1 MTRNIMIAAFTAAM
15 LAVMAPAAQ
24 AGPFGGPG
32 GFAPGGGGGGGGGV
46 GPGGGGGF
54 LPPPGGGG
62 GGGGGAGGWGGGW
75 GGGFGIHINPG
86 YARPVYGGDDRISCR
101 TGQRIVDRSG
111 FNRVRVIECRG
122 DTYTYRA
129 KRGSKHYRVSVD
141 AYDGVI
147 VGRSRL

>member
-1 MTRNIMIAAFTAAM
+1 MTRNIMIAAFAAAM
-15 LAVMAPAAQ
+15 LAAMAPTAQ

-32 GFAPGGGGGGGGGV
+32 GFAPGGGGGGPGPGNWGGPGGFAPNPPA
-46 GPGGGGGF
+46 GPGGGGG
-54 LPPPGGGG
+54 GS
-62 GGGGGAGGWGGGW
+62 GGWGGGW

-86 YARPVYGGDDRISCR
+86 YARPVYGDDRISCR

-111 FNRVRVIECRG
+111 FSRVRVIECRG

-129 KRGSKHYRVSVD
+129 KRGSKNYRVSVD